1 MPQPYRDAVITNAG
15 AALLAEIER
24 TAASLEIT
32 KIMVGSGVY
41 SAAEKE
47 PASLRERTALKA
59 ARNTYTPSSVAVSDA
74 TSIKVTTLISNV
86 NPVTGQALVTSGYYI
101 NEIAVYC
108 KEYGGSSSTEC
119 LYCIAVTSG
128 GTGDFM
134 PAYAGGGAA
143 QITQDIYLTVGNA
156 ATTYVNIAGAAYLAS
171 DAAALAARVSDLEQ
185 FHEDLG
191 LSVVS
196 GKLCVTYNEEDD

>member
-1 MPQPYRDAVITNAG
+1 MPQPYRDAVITNVG
-15 AALLAEIER
+15 AALLARIEQS
-24 TAASLEIT
+24 AAALEIT
-32 KIMVGSGVY
+32 KIVVGSGNY

-47 PASLRERTALKA
+47 PAALRERTALKA
-59 ARNTYTPSSVAVSDA
+59 AQNAYTPSSVVVSDA

-86 NPVTGQALVTSGYYI
+86 DPVTGDALVTSGYYI
-101 NEIAVYC
+101 NEIGVYC

-119 LYCIAVTSG
+119 LYCIAVTG
-128 GTGDFM
+128 GATGDYM
-134 PAYAGGGAA
+134 PAYSGGGAA

-156 ATTYVNIAGAAYLAS
+156 ATTYVNIAGAAFLAS
-171 DAAALAARVSDLEQ
+171 DAAALITRVADLEQ

-196 GKLCVTYNEEDD
+196 GKLCVTYNEAES